1 MHDKCDHCGKETES
15 VKVVIIGAVAA
26 GMSAASKLKRNLKDK
41 VDIVVYEKGDEISY
55 GACGIPFYISDHIK
69 RGQDLIARTAEEFA
83 QSGIPIRT
91 FCEVLHV
98 DTDKKSVQVKDLKSG
113 EEFTDTY
120 DKLVIGSGAAVR
132 HFPPFDKAYDNLFE
146 VRDVSDGTRIKEG
159 LFDETTEHVVIV
171 GAGFIGL
178 EVSEAC
184 RRYGKEVTIV
194 ELAPHVLQA
203 FDEEV
208 SQALE
213 EELRKNGV
221 NVMTGCKVTELVAEG
236 RRIKAARVE
245 KPDGSSEEIPA
256 DMLINS
262 AGIAPATA
270 FIDSVEKARNGAIYV
285 NERMET
291 NVPDVYAAGDCSIM
305 RSGITGEYTYAPLGT
320 NANKQGRII
329 GDVLAG
335 IEPKPFKLIGSSAL
349 RLFGMDAAKVGLSE
363 KEAQARG
370 LDYKAHTITG
380 NSYASYYGP
389 EKLNIKLIYDKSS
402 KRIYGA
408 ETWGQGIVVP
418 RANYYAIAIYSGL
431 TVDEMGFMDLCYSP
445 PFSGVWDA
453 ALIASNTAK

>member
-1 MHDKCDHCGKETES
+1 M
-15 VKVVIIGAVAA
+15 KVVIIGGVAA
-26 GMSAASKLKRNLKDK
+26 GMSAASKLKRNLKDQ
-41 VDIVVYEKGDEISY
+41 VEIMVYEKGGEVSY

-69 RGQDLIARTAEEFA
+69 QGRDLIARTAEEFS
-83 QSGIPIRT
+83 QSGIPIKT
-91 FCEVLHV
+91 YHEVLKV
-98 DTDKKSVQVKDLKSG
+98 DTDKKTVLVKNLKTG
-113 EEFTDTY
+113 EEFTDSY

-132 HFPPFDKAYDNLFE
+132 HFPPFDQVYENLFE
-146 VRDVSDGTRIKEG
+146 IRDVADGTRVKTA
-159 LFDETTEHVVIV
+159 LFDENNRHVVIV

-184 RRYGKEVTIV
+184 RRYGKEVTVV
-194 ELAPHVLQA
+194 ELADHILSS
-203 FDEEV
+203 FDQEV
-208 SQALE
+208 SEALE
-213 EELRKNGV
+213 GEMEKNGV
-221 NVMTGCKVTELVAEG
+221 TVKTGCRVTELKGENG
-236 RRIKAARVE
+236 RVTAVILQNGDE
-245 KPDGSSEEIPA
+245 TEELPVDI
-256 DMLINS
+256 LINS

-270 FIDSVEKARNGAIYV
+270 FIDTVEKARNGAILV

-291 NVPDVYAAGDCSIM
+291 NVADVYAAGDCSIM

-329 GDVLAG
+329 GDLLGGV
-335 IEPKPFKLIGSSAL
+335 EPKPFKLIGSSAL

-363 KEAQARG
+363 KEAKVHG

-380 NSYASYYGP
+380 NSYASYYGT
-389 EKLNIKLIYDKSS
+389 EKLNIKLIYDKATR
-402 KRIYGA
+402 KVLGA

-418 RANYYAIAIYSGL
+418 RANYYAIAIYAGL